1 MLFRRSLFSG
11 LSVAVV
17 LLALGASS
25 ARAAAELP
33 PVLPNDNRRPAGTA
47 VDDATRS
54 LKLRAA
60 LGLWKPEGETG
71 PALRVEA
78 FGEEGDA
85 LLAPAPLLRVREGT
99 TVVVS
104 VRNDLDVTL
113 RVHGLCARD
122 GQRCAPVD
130 VPPGGSE
137 EVRFTLERAGTYHY
151 WATTTGMPLP
161 FRGASDTQ
169 LSGAIIVDPA
179 RGTIEADR
187 VLVITD
193 WTSLTRE
200 QLKLVANADDPGVE
214 FFRLNPQLTFLL
226 NGLSWPATE
235 RLTYRVGD
243 KVRWRV
249 INLSS
254 QRHPM
259 HMHGF
264 YYEID
269 SVGDGLQET
278 AYPEGKKQRVV
289 THLMQPGSTTAMTW
303 TPERPGNWLFH
314 CHIMYHVSPDR
325 RLTDSGS
332 THEGH
337 HGTHDAAAGMAGLI
351 LGVTVVGSNETPSD
365 TVAGLEPRKLMLTM
379 RGQPTRPGDEP
390 ANGFALTEGSDGPK
404 DAAASIPG
412 PTLVLRR
419 GEPVEI
425 TLVNRLTEATAIHW
439 HGMELDSYY
448 DGVHGWS
455 GLGTRVTPLIEPGE
469 TFVVRFTP
477 PRTGTFIYHTHLHD
491 HRQLPSGL
499 YGAMLVVDPAAPG
512 QAFDP
517 TVDHVFVIGSAGRE
531 LDAPAVLNGTRDP
544 RFSWKAG
551 ARHRVR
557 LINITTNGVFTVSLL
572 GAEGPVT
579 WRPLTKDG
587 APLPPDRCVPQ
598 PARQLIAVGETY
610 DFEFQTPP
618 GRQTLWLEV
627 RTPGGKWQVQGQIT
641 VK

>member
-1 MLFRRSLFSG
+1 MLFRRSLFYSG
-11 LSVAVV
+11 LTVV
-17 LLALGASS
+17 LLAIGV
-25 ARAAAELP
+25 RAPAAGELP
-33 PVLPNDNRRPAGTA
+33 PVLPNDNRRPGGTA
-47 VDDATRS
+47 ADDATLS

-60 LGLWKPEGETG
+60 VGLWKPEGDEG

-85 LLAPAPLLRVREGT
+85 LRAPAPLLRVREGT
-99 TVVVS
+99 SVLVA

-122 GQRCAPVD
+122 GQPCAPVD
-130 VPPGGSE
+130 VPSAGTK
-137 EVRFTLERAGTYHY
+137 EVRFTLGRAGTYHY

-161 FRGASDTQ
+161 FRAASDTQ
-169 LSGAIIVDPA
+169 LSGAIVVDPA
-179 RGTIEADR
+179 DGAVEADR

-193 WTSLTRE
+193 WTSVTRE
-200 QLKLVANADDPGVE
+200 QLNVIANADDPGLE
-214 FFRLNPQLTFLL
+214 FFRLNPQFTFPL

-235 RLTYRVGD
+235 RLTYRVGET
-243 KVRWRV
+243 VRWRV
-249 INLSS
+249 LNLSS
-254 QRHPM
+254 QQHPM

-264 YYEID
+264 YYQID
-269 SVGDGLQET
+269 SLGDGLRDT

-289 THLMQPGSTTAMTW
+289 THLMQPGSTMAMTW
-303 TPERPGNWLFH
+303 TPERAGNWLFH
-314 CHIMYHVSPDR
+314 CHIMYHVAPER
-325 RLTDSGS
+325 RLTESSGS
-332 THEGH
+332 HEDH
-337 HGTHDAAAGMAGLI
+337 HATQDAAAGMAGLI
-351 LGVTVVGSNETPSD
+351 LGVTVVGANETGAG
-365 TVAGLEPRKLMLTM
+365 VAPRKLTLTM
-379 RGQPTRPGDEP
+379 RGQPMRPGNQS
-390 ANGFALTEGSDGPK
+390 ANGFALTEGSDEPS

-455 GLGTRVTPLIEPGE
+455 GLGARITPIIKPGE

-499 YGAMLVVDPAAPG
+499 YGAMLVVDPAATG
-512 QAFDP
+512 EAFDP
-517 TVDHVFVIGSAGRE
+517 AVDHVFVLGSAGRE
-531 LDAPAVLNGTRDP
+531 LNASAILNGAKDP
-544 RFSWKAG
+544 RFTWKAG
-551 ARHRVR
+551 TRHRVR
-557 LINITTNGVFTVSLL
+557 LINITTNGVFTVSLQ

-598 PARQLIAVGETY
+598 PARQMIAVGETY
-610 DFEFQTPP
+610 DFEVQTPP

-627 RTPGGKWQVQGQIT
+627 RTPGGKWNVQGQIT
-641 VK
+641 VR